1 MAVAEALLGLW
12 QCAVIISLIK
22 KCVIKIAVF
31 LEFWNVHGDFCSCL
45 IPEACHFRNSAL
57 VLKKLVTADLA

>member
-12 QCAVIISLIK
+12 QCVVIISLIK

-31 LEFWNVHGDFCSCL
+31 LEFWNVHGDF
-45 IPEACHFRNSAL
+45 AVA
-57 VLKKLVTADLA
+57 

>member
-22 KCVIKIAVF
+22 KCVIKI
-31 LEFWNVHGDFCSCL
+31 LCFWNSGMYMENLQLLDS
-45 IPEACHFRNSAL
+45 
-57 VLKKLVTADLA
+57 